1 MIMFGRKLNENDT
14 VETRVT
20 ILGGSETHYSIVTN
34 VSKDSFD
41 KLADE
46 DGNMYA
52 FQSIDQKKTGEFSL
66 VEKSI
71 YEGVLKTLIIKK

>member
-1 MIMFGRKLNENDT
+1 MNIFRKKSKENDR
-14 VETRVT
+14 VEANVT
-20 ILGGSETHYSIVTN
+20 ILGGSESHYSIVTN
-34 VSKDSFD
+34 VSKDDFD

-71 YEGVLKTLIIKK
+71 YEGVLKTLTIKK